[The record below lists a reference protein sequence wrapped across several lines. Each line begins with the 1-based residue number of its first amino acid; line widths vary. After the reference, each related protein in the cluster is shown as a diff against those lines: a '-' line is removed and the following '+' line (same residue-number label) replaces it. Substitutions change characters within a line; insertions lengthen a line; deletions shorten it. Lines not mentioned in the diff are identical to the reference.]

1 MDETTKN
8 YYEILET
15 PYDSTE
21 DEIERNYAKARNAYA
36 ADSLA
41 LYSLMSEDDCK
52 KMLETI
58 DEAYSIL
65 SDINKRRLYDQARGI
80 KNSRS
85 MRLSEQDMVASH
97 PIREGSASLDKMIAK
112 NIFSL
117 NYTENSEMEKK
128 IEQSS
133 DFTGAFLKEIR
144 EYKNVTINKLAE
156 MTKISKNYIRYI
168 EEDVYEHLPA
178 PVYVR
183 GFVYQYAK
191 SLKLNPDLVANSY
204 LDHMKNIRKK

>member
-1 MDETTKN
+1 MDEVTKN

-15 PYDSTE
+15 PTDSSE
-21 DEIERNYAKARNAYA
+21 EEIERSYAKAKNAYA

-41 LYSLMSEDDCK
+41 LYSLMSEEDCK
-52 KMLETI
+52 KMLDTI

-65 SDINKRRLYDQARGI
+65 SDADKRFRYDQARGI
-80 KNSRS
+80 RNSLS
-85 MRLSEQDMVASH
+85 TRLSEQHLIASH
-97 PIREGSASLDKMIAK
+97 PVRENKPSLDKMIAK

-128 IEQSS
+128 IEQAS
-133 DFTGAFLKEIR
+133 DFTGPFLKEIR
-144 EYKNVTINKLAE
+144 EYKNVTINKIAE
-156 MTKISKNYIRYI
+156 MTKVSKNYIRYI
-168 EEDVYEHLPA
+168 EEENYENLPA

-204 LDHMKNIRKK
+204 LDFMKNIRKK